1 MGETSASTPPN
12 QPFQASPSAA
22 DVLPSAPSRRRSKV
36 ACDTCHYR
44 KIKCDVDK
52 TQPCRNCEKNGV
64 QCTMVGPSMRPPRAT
79 SGSSSAAAAAAVAM
93 AMATA
98 AHARFAGLGG
108 PSSAFQFEDMSDERL
123 RGNFRRGDERFRPGS
138 KTEGHGSAHFNPL
151 QRRPSASRMDDNL
164 TALDVH
170 SRPSRR
176 SLQSFSSS
184 TSSLRNLFL
193 SPGTT
198 RSPSISSI
206 SPLSTSA
213 PFGLPSHH
221 QSRNHTFVPGT
232 LSASSKTDPT
242 FENYECFNHPFSHSS
257 NTMPSANSPIVSS
270 GVDRQY
276 SSGGHF
282 AESSSG
288 PIFSPHS
295 SSSVTSISAQCASR
309 SVENLLPTGYSERPR
324 RASPPPISRPLTIHA
339 EHPGIYHS
347 APRRS
352 ASHPLLVS
360 TQPIAIATNEEEH
373 HQHSDRQMPHW
384 PQNQLIGRDI
394 PASLDSQRSSRD
406 LAPFGETTNLV
417 HMEQSD
423 ELEDEF
429 DLPIHSEHHIVRS
442 NSTPAVLTTFS
453 PTFSSTGTRRVNEQ
467 LHSPLPEQRGF
478 HQEIP
483 TPTSEVTLPFFSS
496 PHQFNSSYPPA
507 PPPHFSRYTDT
518 PMNNP
523 ALYQPRRHSEQI
535 LSPRRQESLSS
546 QQSQHLQYWSHG
558 HIPQAMPGSFTK
570 VRGRSAMDDD
580 SRNIQQPFEHNF
592 LTGQDFHSDYG
603 SHERQLSTSVTGS
616 MFNDMRSLSSS
627 ALPPI
632 APTQAARQWDIP
644 EEHEEQVVMKQEHEP
659 QLHLNL
665 SHHVTE
671 RDYHTTTI
679 EHQPP
684 LSHVFSGQL
693 YGAST
698 SSLDP
703 TSSATGTV
711 PQSSSTDVF
720 DANLALVFDD
730 QLHLMD
736 QLRIIHDATNT
747 TPPGVQQHALDGTS
761 LTQFGSETR
770 GPSSSHSSQVFS
782 SRNSGTLP
790 PSSSSSATS
799 GSSSSAMMSKSPGG
813 DSASPVFGV
822 SGHRNV
828 KIEEHDSISDST
840 THHFQQPGKLGATT
854 YMPGPS
860 RYQQQPVAPD
870 SETMYSPETRDPVQ
884 QGYSFVQHPGSRP
897 GGMAAYQS
905 DDVTMQDDVGR
916 ATHPFDMSSSSS
928 SSSGTFDSS
937 QHGYWAK

>member
-1 MGETSASTPPN
+1 
-12 QPFQASPSAA
+12 
-22 DVLPSAPSRRRSKV
+22 
-36 ACDTCHYR
+36 
-44 KIKCDVDK
+44 
-52 TQPCRNCEKNGV
+52 
-64 QCTMVGPSMRPPRAT
+64 MRPPRAT

-108 PSSAFQFEDMSDERL
+108 PSSAFQFEDMDDERL

-138 KTEGHGSAHFNPL
+138 KTDGHGSTHFNPL

-184 TSSLRNLFL
+184 PSSLRNLFL

-198 RSPSISSI
+198 RSSSISST
-206 SPLSTSA
+206 SLLSTSA

-221 QSRNHTFVPGT
+221 QPRNYTFVPGSV
-232 LSASSKTDPT
+232 SASSKTDPT
-242 FENYECFNHPFSHSS
+242 FENYEYFNHPFSHSS
-257 NTMPSANSPIVSS
+257 NTTPSANSPIVPG

-276 SSGGHF
+276 SSSGNF

-288 PIFSPHS
+288 PIFSSYS
-295 SSSVTSISAQCASR
+295 SASVPSTSAQYASR
-309 SVENLLPTGYSERPR
+309 SVDNLLPTGYSERPR
-324 RASPPPISRPLTIHA
+324 RASPPPISRPLTIHV

-373 HQHSDRQMPHW
+373 HQHSGRQMPHW
-384 PQNQLIGRDI
+384 PQNQLLGRDI
-394 PASLDSQRSSRD
+394 PASLDSQRSSRE

-417 HMEQSD
+417 HMEQSE

-453 PTFSSTGTRRVNEQ
+453 PAFSSTGTRRVNEQ
-467 LHSPLPEQRGF
+467 LHSPLPEQSGF

-483 TPTSEVTLPFFSS
+483 TPISEVTLPFFSS
-496 PHQFNSSYPPA
+496 PHQFNSSYLPA

-523 ALYQPRRHSEQI
+523 ALYQPRRHSEQT

-558 HIPQAMPGSFTK
+558 HTPQATPGSFAR

-592 LTGQDFHSDYG
+592 LTGQDFHSGYG

-616 MFNDMRSLSSS
+616 MFNDIRSPSSL

-644 EEHEEQVVMKQEHEP
+644 EDHEEQVVMKQEHEP
-659 QLHLNL
+659 QLQLHLDPT
-665 SHHVTE
+665 HHVTE
-671 RDYHTTTI
+671 RDYHTTTTQ
-679 EHQPP
+679 HQPP

-711 PQSSSTDVF
+711 SHSSATDVF
-720 DANLALVFDD
+720 DSNLALVFDD

-747 TPPGVQQHALDGTS
+747 SLPSVQQHMLDGTS
-761 LTQFGSETR
+761 LAQFGSETT
-770 GPSSSHSSQVFS
+770 GPSSSHSSQAFS

-790 PSSSSSATS
+790 PPSSSSATS
-799 GSSSSAMMSKSPGG
+799 GASSSAMMSKSPGG
-813 DSASPVFGV
+813 GDSASPVLGV

-828 KIEEHDSISDST
+828 KIEGHDSISDST
-840 THHFQQPGKLGATT
+840 AHPSQQPAKLGATT

-860 RYQQQPVAPD
+860 RYQQQPMAPD
-870 SETMYSPETRDPVQ
+870 SETTYSQETRDPVQ
-884 QGYSFVQHPGSRP
+884 QGHSFVQHPGSHP

-905 DDVTMQDDVGR
+905 GDVTMQGYVDR
-916 ATHPFDMSSSSS
+916 ATHPFDMSS

-937 QHGYWAK
+937 QHGYGAK